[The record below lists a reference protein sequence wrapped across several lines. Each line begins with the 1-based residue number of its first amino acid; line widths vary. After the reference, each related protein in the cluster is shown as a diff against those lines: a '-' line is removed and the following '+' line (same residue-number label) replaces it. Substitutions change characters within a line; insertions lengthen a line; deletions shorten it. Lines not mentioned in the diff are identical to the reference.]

1 MAGRVAGKVAVVMGG
16 GQTPGQTVG
25 NGRAAAIVL
34 GREGAR
40 VAVVD
45 RDLAA
50 AEATVRVIQA

>member
-16 GQTPGQTVG
+16 GQTPGETVG

-40 VAVVD
+40 VVG
-45 RDLAA
+45 RRPRPR
-50 AEATVRVIQA
+50 VRRGNRPR